1 MCDQQNKE
9 FLYHRPPEPATL
21 VESKFASVA
30 RETWVALQLFN
41 NKTFTRRGLGA
52 PIVIQQ

>member
-41 NKTFTRRGLGA
+41 NKTFTLGDSE
-52 PIVIQQ
+52 PQ